1 MYRLI
6 YKTTAGTPANTKT
19 NEYSV
24 WRQET
29 PSEFEKQLLI
39 EHIAAENL
47 VALEILPDNHPES
60 TTSTDYYKTVA
71 IQYKGNT
78 PEVVYNTKE
87 AKDTTFYND
96 GTFTVYEGIS
106 HDYNDK
112 YFEFEGPFN
121 STKKLTINE

>member
-6 YKTTAGTPANTKT
+6 YKTTAGTPAHTDT

-29 PSEFEKQLLI
+29 PSEEEKALLI
-39 EHIAAENL
+39 EYIANENREVL
-47 VALEILPDNHPES
+47 RTLPQNHPEVL
-60 TTSTDYYKTVA
+60 STDYAKTVA
-71 IQYKGNT
+71 IQYMGNA
-78 PEVVYNTKE
+78 PEVVYTTKE
-87 AKDTTFYND
+87 AKDTTFYSD
-96 GTFTVYEGIS
+96 GTYTIYEGTS